1 MYGTLDV
8 NVTFRNFR
16 NIDLYHQGV
25 YYLRTQ
31 VYIPGLTNQKQ
42 RSSSTSSVVALPSPT
57 SSTTTP
63 PSKKQKTYAPS
74 QGPTPFAT
82 FTLSN
87 AASIVDGIPL
97 DRTMVLLGEST
108 HGTEEFYVARAEITK
123 RLIEERGFTAV
134 VFEGDWPFFQTVA
147 KYTKGQTQN
156 PSPYPP
162 NEIFPPW

>member
-1 MYGTLDV
+1 MQAATMGSAT
-8 NVTFRNFR
+8 
-16 NIDLYHQGV
+16 
-25 YYLRTQ
+25 
-31 VYIPGLTNQKQ
+31 
-42 RSSSTSSVVALPSPT
+42 STAT
-57 SSTTTP
+57 AP

-82 FTLSN
+82 FNLST

>member
-1 MYGTLDV
+1 MADAPTTTGSAT
-8 NVTFRNFR
+8 
-16 NIDLYHQGV
+16 
-25 YYLRTQ
+25 
-31 VYIPGLTNQKQ
+31 
-42 RSSSTSSVVALPSPT
+42 SSTT
-57 SSTTTP
+57 TTTTP